1 VSPLDQLAAETLM
14 KTLGVIVLHEFP
26 DQVAQMSLA
35 ENHKVIQA
43 LVLYR
48 FHKPLRVRIGVG
60 RRLHLM
66 GTMRVKP
73 FG

>member
-1 VSPLDQLAAETLM
+1 VLD
-14 KTLGVIVLHEFP
+14 EFF
-26 DQVAQMSLA
+26 DQPPQMALA
-35 ENHKVIQA
+35 EDDELIQA

-48 FHKPLRVRIGVG
+48 PHKPLRVRIGVG